1 MALGPGIRLG
11 GYEIIAALGVGGMGE
26 VYRAR
31 DGKLGRDVAVKI
43 IPPLFAD
50 SPERVAR
57 FEREAQLLAA
67 LNHPHI
73 AGIYGLEDSP
83 AGRFLVLELVEGLSL
98 AQHLEAVPGGI
109 PVDEALPIA
118 RQIVDALEAAH
129 DKGII
134 HRDLKPANIMLT
146 PEGQVKV
153 LDFGL
158 ARVMDPE
165 PAANLANSPTLT
177 FAATEAGIILGTA
190 AYMSPEQAKG
200 RVADRRTDVWAFGCV
215 LFEMLTGKRAFDGED
230 VSDTLAAILRGEPD
244 WSAIPPEVPEHVR
257 TILRRCLERDRK
269 ARIPDISVVR
279 YLLAEPMRPPASA
292 SVPPPRAARRR
303 MLALGAG
310 GIALGAL
317 IVAAA
322 WWAVAGRTP
331 PAAPQPMRFTI
342 ALPADAPLAFNAT
355 DPTIA
360 LSPDG
365 THMAFV
371 ARGAAV
377 RLMLRRLDRLDAS
390 PVGGTDGARM
400 PFFSPD
406 GRWIGYWAAGS
417 LKKVAVTGGPSQV
430 LCRVPA
436 PRGATWTSNDTIVF
450 ASQDSATGLLAV
462 PAAGGQPVTLTRPA
476 AGTDH
481 HFPRALATRN
491 EVLFTVVPAGGG
503 DVVQV
508 ALLDLASREQVT
520 LLNGASSAEYLESGH
535 LVYAASGSLRAVRYD
550 AGARRVLGDAALL
563 EANVM
568 TLSTTGAANYALSRQ
583 GHLLFVPGADS
594 GASPGRGLAWVDRN
608 GSERPVAAE
617 PAAYSYP
624 RLSPQGDRVAVDIRE
639 PGADVWIVDLARN
652 VSARLTLD
660 EGIDITPLWTADG
673 RRVIFQSSR
682 DGAANL
688 YWQAADGT
696 GTAERLTSGAN
707 LQVPNAVTRDGTRL
721 VLMELTPEGGPDLM
735 LLRLDGQSTPGPLL
749 RSRHAERNAD
759 LSPDNRWLV
768 YETNEAGRDQVW
780 VRPFPDVDAGR
791 WQVAAS
797 GQHPRWIGGEIVY
810 MDGGALMSVAVET
823 KPAFRA
829 SKPVKVLD
837 YRYLSGPPG
846 RLFDASPDGRSFLV
860 VKPEPR
866 EQIGAAVPMVLVLNW
881 IEELK
886 GKLPSR

>member
-1 MALGPGIRLG
+1 MALAAGTRLG
-11 GYEIIAALGVGGMGE
+11 GYEISGAIGAGGMGE

-31 DGKLGRDVAVKI
+31 DSKLGRDVAIKI

-73 AGIYGLEDSP
+73 GGIYGLEDSP

-118 RQIVDALEAAH
+118 HQIVDALEAAH

-158 ARVMDPE
+158 ARVMDAE
-165 PAANLANSPTLT
+165 PAANLAHSPTLT

-200 RVADRRTDVWAFGCV
+200 RIADRRTDVWAFGCV
-215 LFEMLTGKRAFDGED
+215 LFEMLTGTRAFDGED

-244 WSAIPPEVPEHVR
+244 WSAIPPEVPENVR
-257 TILRRCLERDRK
+257 TILRRCLERNRK

-279 YLLAEPMRPPASA
+279 YLLTEPMQPPASA
-292 SVPPPRAARRR
+292 SVLPPRAARRR
-303 MLALGAG
+303 TLALGAG
-310 GIALGAL
+310 GILR
-317 IVAAA
+317 AA
-322 WWAVAGRTP
+322 WLAVGTP
-331 PAAPQPMRFTI
+331 KTGGSPQPMRFTI
-342 ALPADAPLAFNAT
+342 APPADAPLAFNAT
-355 DPTIA
+355 DAMIA

-390 PVGGTDGARM
+390 TLSGTDGARM

-417 LKKVAVTGGPSQV
+417 LRKIAVTGGPSRE
-430 LCRVPA
+430 LCRVPV

-450 ASQDSATGLLAV
+450 ASQDAATGLLAV

-476 AGTDH
+476 GGTDH
-481 HFPRALATRN
+481 HFPRTLGTRN
-491 EVLFTVVPAGGG
+491 EVLFSVVPAGGG
-503 DVVQV
+503 DGTQV

-535 LVYAASGSLRAVRYD
+535 LVYAASGSLRAVRYNAD
-550 AGARRVLGDAALL
+550 ARRVLGDAVPL

-583 GHLLFVPGADS
+583 GHLLFVPGTDNGS
-594 GASPGRGLAWVDRN
+594 SPRRGLTWVDRH
-608 GSERPVAAE
+608 GTERPVPTE

-624 RLSPQGDRVAVDIRE
+624 RLSPQGDRVAVEIRE
-639 PGADVWIVDLARN
+639 PSADVWIVDLVRN

-660 EGIDITPLWTADG
+660 DGIDITPLWTADG
-673 RRVIFQSSR
+673 RRVIFQSTR

-688 YWQAADGT
+688 FWQAADGT

-707 LQVPNAVTRDGTRL
+707 LQVPNAITRDGRL

-735 LLRLDGQSTPGPLL
+735 LLRLDGKSTPQPLL

-759 LSPDNRWLV
+759 LSPDERWLV
-768 YETNEAGRDQVW
+768 YETNEAGRNEVW

-797 GQHPRWIGGEIVY
+797 GERPRWIGGGIVY

-829 SKPVKVLD
+829 AKPVKVLD

-846 RLFDASPDGRSFLV
+846 RLFDVSRDGRSFLV

-866 EQIGAAVPMVLVLNW
+866 EQVGGAAPMVLVLNW
-881 IEELK
+881 VEELK
-886 GKLPSR
+886 AKLRSR